1 VLLLQSAS
9 GLKDQEEAARRRG
22 PFARPLS
29 TSQEH
34 LLYARRRPE
43 VDAAPVAADGH
54 LSEVMPDVAMA
65 TASFGQ
71 LELEESEIELDLG
84 DGYCQQRF
92 FHY

>member
-1 VLLLQSAS
+1 MLQNAS

-29 TSQEH
+29 ASQEH
-34 LLYARRRPE
+34 LLYVRRRPE
-43 VDAAPVAADGH
+43 ADTSAASDGH

>member
-1 VLLLQSAS
+1 
-9 GLKDQEEAARRRG
+9 
-22 PFARPLS
+22 
-29 TSQEH
+29 
-34 LLYARRRPE
+34 
-43 VDAAPVAADGH
+43 
-54 LSEVMPDVAMA
+54 MPDVAMA